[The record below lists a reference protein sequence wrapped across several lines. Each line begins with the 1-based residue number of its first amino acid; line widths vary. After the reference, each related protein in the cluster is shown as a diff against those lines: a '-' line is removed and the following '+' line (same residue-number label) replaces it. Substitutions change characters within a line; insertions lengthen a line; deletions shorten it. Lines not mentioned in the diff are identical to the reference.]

1 MKEIQNIPIRVW
13 PCPALHV
20 LVWNRRYVNSAEK
33 WAWQSNTISATPTPY
48 VLSLLYVLINMLIN
62 LLNKTFLWRHRDLH
76 MLDEISLSLYYYYIL
91 LLTILTKYHSKN
103 LGSNPW
109 DIREKKMFCPS
120 CLCNFCPAECPH
132 LVRALYYLW
141 PIDRVLYFFQGDRGK
156 VCMLFR
162 E

>member
-62 LLNKTFLWRHRDLH
+62 LLNKNVFVTSPWFTYAGWNQFVPLL
-76 MLDEISLSLYYYYIL
+76 LL

>member
-62 LLNKTFLWRHRDLH
+62 LLNKNVFVTSPWFTYAGWNQFVPLL
-76 MLDEISLSLYYYYIL
+76 LLL

-132 LVRALYYLW
+132 LVRAFYYLW

-156 VCMLFR
+156 VCMLLR

>member
-62 LLNKTFLWRHRDLH
+62 LLNKNVFVTSPWFTYAGWNQFVPLL
-76 MLDEISLSLYYYYIL
+76 L

-156 VCMLFR
+156 VCMLLR

>member
-76 MLDEISLSLYYYYIL
+76 MLDEISLSLYYYYYYL
-91 LLTILTKYHSKN
+91 LLFSQNIIPKIWVRIPEIS
-103 LGSNPW
+103 
-109 DIREKKMFCPS
+109 EKKKCSVQAACVIFV
-120 CLCNFCPAECPH
+120 LLNA
-132 LVRALYYLW
+132 
-141 PIDRVLYFFQGDRGK
+141 PI
-156 VCMLFR
+156 
-162 E
+162 

>member
-48 VLSLLYVLINMLIN
+48 VLSLLYVLINMLMN

-76 MLDEISLSLYYYYIL
+76 MLDEISLSLYYYYYYYYSHKISFQKSGFESL
-91 LLTILTKYHSKN
+91 RY
-103 LGSNPW
+103 P
-109 DIREKKMFCPS
+109 RKKMFCPS

-156 VCMLFR
+156 VCMLLR

>member
-62 LLNKTFLWRHRDLH
+62 LLNKNVFVTSPWFTYAGWNQFVPLLLLLLLLLFSQNIIPKIWVRIP
-76 MLDEISLSLYYYYIL
+76 EIS
-91 LLTILTKYHSKN
+91 
-103 LGSNPW
+103 
-109 DIREKKMFCPS
+109 EKKKCSVQAACVIFV
-120 CLCNFCPAECPH
+120 LLNA
-132 LVRALYYLW
+132 
-141 PIDRVLYFFQGDRGK
+141 PI
-156 VCMLFR
+156 
-162 E
+162 

>member
-76 MLDEISLSLYYYYIL
+76 MLDEISLSLYYYYYYYSHKISFQKSGFESLRYPRKKKCSVQAACVIYVL
-91 LLTILTKYHSKN
+91 LN
-103 LGSNPW
+103 
-109 DIREKKMFCPS
+109 
-120 CLCNFCPAECPH
+120 A
-132 LVRALYYLW
+132 
-141 PIDRVLYFFQGDRGK
+141 PI
-156 VCMLFR
+156 
-162 E
+162 